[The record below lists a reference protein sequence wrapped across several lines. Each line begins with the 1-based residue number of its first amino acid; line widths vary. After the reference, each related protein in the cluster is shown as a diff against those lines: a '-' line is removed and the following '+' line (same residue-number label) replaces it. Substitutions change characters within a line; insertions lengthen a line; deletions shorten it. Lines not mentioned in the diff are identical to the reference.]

1 MCFIHT
7 WHQQALTPVFTMAC
21 AFVVGLE
28 VPHFKLV
35 LSVLIIAGG
44 VALASYG
51 AIDFN
56 IMGIFIMFL
65 SMLAEAVRLIMTQML
80 LQDYKFNAS
89 TLKRADS
96 NAPHTISSQLRG

>member
-1 MCFIHT
+1 
-7 WHQQALTPVFTMAC
+7 MAC
-21 AFVVGLE
+21 AFLVGLE

-44 VALASYG
+44 VATASYG

-56 IMGIFIMFL
+56 IMGIMIALLGELF
-65 SMLAEAVRLIMTQML
+65 EAVRLIMTQML

-89 TLKRADS
+89 TFSVDW